1 MINSYDQDV
10 HAAIIEAGMNLAN
23 IFEDN
28 IVVESFIKSNGD
40 GGSVL
45 LSEEG
50 MEELGDSFEE
60 IDPGLREAVFG
71 SLLDEL
77 TERNIPYD
85 IEQFT
90 DKSAQVKAD
99 V

>member
-1 MINSYDQDV
+1 MINNYDQEV

-28 IVVESFIKSNGD
+28 ILEESFQDD

-45 LSEEG
+45 ISEEG
-50 MEELGDSFEE
+50 MEELGDAFEE
-60 IDPGLREAVFG
+60 IDLGLREAVFG

-77 TERNIPYD
+77 TERNVPYD
-85 IEQFT
+85 IEQFA

>member
-1 MINSYDQDV
+1 MINSYDQEV
-10 HAAIIEAGMNLAN
+10 HAAIIEAGMTLAN

-28 IVVESFIKSNGD
+28 ILEESFQDD

-45 LSEEG
+45 ISEEG
-50 MEELGDSFEE
+50 MEELGYAFEG
-60 IDPGLREAVFG
+60 IDLELREAVFG

-77 TERNIPYD
+77 TERNVPYD
-85 IEQFT
+85 IEQFA